1 MTFAAA
7 VRVVDLAGIDLS
19 PLFGLL
25 APVKHNFK
33 IDEVVQINRTT
44 DPELDGKFGTILG
57 RSIVDVLDFYIV
69 LLETPHS
76 RGDKAVSMT
85 EACLDFIQKDFAAF
99 DLGRQSAIL
108 HIPREGNPFQTDLV
122 KRRSWDL
129 GWCER
134 TKRMYD

>member
-1 MTFAAA
+1 MTE
-7 VRVVDLAGIDLS
+7 RIVDLAGIDLS

-25 APVKHNFK
+25 KPVKHNFK
-33 IDEVVQINRTT
+33 IDSVVQINRTT

-76 RGDKAVSMT
+76 RGDKAISIT
-85 EACLDFIQKDFAAF
+85 EACLDFIENDQAAF
-99 DLGRQSAIL
+99 DLGNNSAL
-108 HIPREGNPFQTDLV
+108 LGVPRNANPFQTDLV

-129 GWCER
+129 GWRNGEG
-134 TKRMYD
+134 YN